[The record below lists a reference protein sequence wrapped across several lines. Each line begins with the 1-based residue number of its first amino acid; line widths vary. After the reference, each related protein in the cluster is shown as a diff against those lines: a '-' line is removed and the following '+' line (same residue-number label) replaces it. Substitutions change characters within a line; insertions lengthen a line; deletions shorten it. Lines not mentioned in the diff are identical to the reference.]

1 MKPYRSSFRVSG
13 HYCAFLIFVLVTIA
27 TPALASKRNVTS
39 KPTNLPIAVK
49 LGSDPDTRA
58 GFQHFYNME
67 YDKAIRQ
74 FEIAVEQHPDD
85 PFAVNHLA
93 SGVLW
98 KELYRIGA
106 LDSELYAKDEF
117 LDSRH
122 LPPDPNVRTRL
133 KELLDRSQLLAEARL
148 KNNPNDVDAIYARG
162 VSKGMRATYMGMV
175 ENSWFGALRSTIGAR
190 RDHERVLE
198 LDPNYNDAKFVVGV
212 HQYVLGSVTWAVK
225 VAASVI
231 GLSGNRKKGIQYLYE
246 AANANGETSVDAK
259 IALSL
264 FLRREQRYGEAIGLV
279 GGLMQMFPRN
289 YLVALEHANLLNAA
303 GHGPDAIAAYRRLLE
318 LGKAGK
324 FQDAR
329 LEQAAWGLGEAL
341 RGQRDFIGA
350 AQAYDSVNSYRQVN
364 PELMDRSNLAAGEM
378 YDVLN
383 LRELALKKY
392 QAVISAAG
400 QSPMAEMAKKR
411 MKRPYQLP
419 KV

>member
-1 MKPYRSSFRVSG
+1 MKPYRSTFRASVY
-13 HYCAFLIFVLVTIA
+13 YCALLIFVLVTGV
-27 TPALASKRNVTS
+27 TPALASKRNVT
-39 KPTNLPIAVK
+39 KTTTLPIAVK
-49 LGSDPDTRA
+49 LGSDPVTRA
-58 GFQHFYNME
+58 GFQHFYNMD
-67 YDKAIRQ
+67 YDKAIRE
-74 FEIAVEQHPDD
+74 FEIAAEQHADD

-122 LPPDPNVRTRL
+122 LPPDPNVRKRL
-133 KELLDRSQLLAEARL
+133 KELLDRSQLLAETRL
-148 KNNPNDVDAIYARG
+148 KTDPNDIDALYARG

-231 GLSGNRKKGIQYLYE
+231 GLSGNKKKGIQYLYE

-264 FLRREQRYGEAIGLV
+264 FLRREQRYSDAIGLV

-303 GHGPDAIAAYRRLLE
+303 GQGPEAIAAYRHLLE
-318 LGKAGK
+318 LGRSGK
-324 FQDAR
+324 FQDAK

-341 RGQRDFIGA
+341 RGQRDFAGA
-350 AQAYDSVNSYRQVN
+350 AQAYDSVVGYKHVD

-383 LRELALKKY
+383 QREIAVKKY

-411 MKRPYQLP
+411 MKRPYQAP
-419 KV
+419 KG